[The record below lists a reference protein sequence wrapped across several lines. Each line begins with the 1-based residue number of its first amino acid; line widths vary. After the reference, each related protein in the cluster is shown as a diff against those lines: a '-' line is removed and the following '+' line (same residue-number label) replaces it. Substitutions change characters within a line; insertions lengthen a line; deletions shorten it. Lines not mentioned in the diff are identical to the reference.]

1 MIELLKITILTGFV
15 LFTVPLTGLV
25 IYEIYVNLK
34 E

>member
-25 IYEIYVNLK
+25 IYEIYI
-34 E
+34 